1 MELKAT
7 LNKPYTKEQRIDFIV
22 TQNHNNGYEIKETDA
37 ALEAW
42 GMDSS
47 EMEKEAKKRR
57 IAQLKAQ
64 LNGYDLQSIRPLRA
78 KEAGVATQEDL
89 DKLAELEEQVELVRE
104 QIKQLGE

>member
-1 MELKAT
+1 MEVKAI
-7 LNKPYTKEQRIDFIV
+7 LNKPYTEEQRMDFV
-22 TQNHNNGYEIKETDA
+22 VLNNHQLGYEIKETES

-47 EMEKEAKKRR
+47 EMEKEEKKRR

-89 DKLAELEEQVELVRE
+89 DKLAELEEQAELVRE